1 MDDPSNLERM
11 PIRAARAS
19 FGALV
24 DRVAAGS
31 RVVVC
36 RRSTALA
43 VLLPKGDYETLAEL
57 AGRDEQIG
65 AVLRGL
71 GVDVDPWTT
80 PNVVEALVRLGERR

>member
-1 MDDPSNLERM
+1 MEDPSTLERM

-19 FGALV
+19 FGELV

-43 VLLPKGDYETLAEL
+43 VLLPKRDYEVLAEL
-57 AGRDEQIG
+57 AARDEQVG

-71 GVDVDPWTT
+71 GVDVEPWTT
-80 PNVVEALVRLGERR
+80 PNVVEALVRLGEHR

>member
-19 FGALV
+19 FGELV

-43 VLLPKGDYETLAEL
+43 VLLPKRDYEVLAEL
-57 AGRDEQIG
+57 AARDEQIG

-71 GVDVDPWTT
+71 GVDVEPWTT
-80 PNVVEALVRLGERR
+80 PNVVEALVRLGEQR